1 MALLFLRYFWYEL
14 MYGLQDYILPIH
26 KSFCV
31 IILTSSL
38 WCLYLNKQYRV
49 NSEYSAG
56 TEYEVFILKGLCCL
70 WQILID
76 SSLEELGYSWS
87 CFSCHVHVY
96 IKYTVCVHVHAQVH
110 IYVHVIV
117 QVNVH
122 IH

>member
-1 MALLFLRYFWYEL
+1 MVCKTIFYQFIKVFVSLYLLVVC
-14 MYGLQDYILPIH
+14 ILW
-26 KSFCV
+26 
-31 IILTSSL
+31 

-117 QVNVH
+117 QVNVL